1 MPKRLCYN
9 SFYSGIL
16 IFFLE
21 DIMPR
26 LMVVDDELDVREYLR
41 KFFSRRKIDVI
52 TAENGEEAV
61 RLVDVHRPDLILLD
75 VRMTGIDGVE
85 TLRRIRENGN
95 AVRVIMV
102 TGVEDTDTL
111 APLTDLNISACIHK
125 PLILEELEKEVL
137 RRLMGE

>member
-1 MPKRLCYN
+1 
-9 SFYSGIL
+9 
-16 IFFLE
+16 
-21 DIMPR
+21 MPR

-61 RLVDVHRPDLILLD
+61 RLVDVHQPDLMLLD
-75 VRMTGIDGVE
+75 VRMNGIDGVE

-111 APLTDLNISACIHK
+111 APLTDLNILTCIHK

-137 RRLMGE
+137 KRLLGK

>member
-1 MPKRLCYN
+1 
-9 SFYSGIL
+9 
-16 IFFLE
+16 
-21 DIMPR
+21 MPR
-26 LMVVDDELDVREYLR
+26 LMVVDDELDVREYLK
-41 KFFSRRKIDVI
+41 KFFLRRKIDVI

-61 RLVDVHRPDLILLD
+61 RLVDVHRPDLMLLD

-102 TGVEDTDTL
+102 TGVEDTDML
-111 APLTDLNISACIHK
+111 APLTGLNILSCIHK

-137 RRLMGE
+137 RRLLGE